1 LLSPRAYLKQNGEPS
16 WADTTEEP
24 QSYRAECMRYS
35 LLLIALL
42 GVGITYSLGYGTYTL
57 LLYLIFALL
66 FLIGI
71 MVVAR
76 GRLRDVCLV
85 ASSILL
91 CLILAETYELLQTG
105 GSLKQQEKIAFAPD
119 QVFGWT
125 PRAPGVFH
133 VKKVDQKTGSVIFD
147 VINTIDEHLQR
158 KTISAINGPTVAFF
172 GDSFTFGQGLQDS
185 ETLPQIFSDLENR
198 RLRVLNFGITG
209 YGPQQFLRAMETGIF
224 RNRLE
229 DSRLFLFQTAPWHA
243 ERTSCV
249 HPEMLRAPRYVL
261 KDDRATYVGACAE
274 GLERILREVIS
285 NSAVYRALV
294 EPAFRTVKRADI
306 ELYIAVIARS
316 IELARRDYGVPTL
329 ILYLPFV
336 PTYLS
341 QTGYTDAEIMQKLRE
356 AGAYVIDGT
365 INTADHPGT
374 VLYIPGDGHPTGATN
389 RLRAEMLK
397 EWFDRNAASL
407 LTSEATAR

>member
-1 LLSPRAYLKQNGEPS
+1 MAVKITQRTREVIAHLFDSAKVPLIEQ
-16 WADTTEEP
+16 
-24 QSYRAECMRYS
+24 
-35 LLLIALL
+35 LLIDECGSNLP
-42 GVGITYSLGYGTYTL
+42 
-57 LLYLIFALL
+57 LYKP
-66 FLIGI
+66 
-71 MVVAR
+71 
-76 GRLRDVCLV
+76 
-85 ASSILL
+85 S
-91 CLILAETYELLQTG
+91 
-105 GSLKQQEKIAFAPD
+105 
-119 QVFGWT
+119 T
-125 PRAPGVFH
+125 P
-133 VKKVDQKTGSVIFD
+133 
-147 VINTIDEHLQR
+147 
-158 KTISAINGPTVAFF
+158 
-172 GDSFTFGQGLQDS
+172 
-185 ETLPQIFSDLENR
+185 
-198 RLRVLNFGITG
+198 
-209 YGPQQFLRAMETGIF
+209 
-224 RNRLE
+224 
-229 DSRLFLFQTAPWHA
+229 
-243 ERTSCV
+243 
-249 HPEMLRAPRYVL
+249 
-261 KDDRATYVGACAE
+261 E

>member
-1 LLSPRAYLKQNGEPS
+1 
-16 WADTTEEP
+16 
-24 QSYRAECMRYS
+24 
-35 LLLIALL
+35 
-42 GVGITYSLGYGTYTL
+42 VGITYSLGYGTYTL

-66 FLIGI
+66 FLIGM

-209 YGPQQFLRAMETGIF
+209 YGRS
-224 RNRLE
+224 N
-229 DSRLFLFQTAPWHA
+229 SCAPW
-243 ERTSCV
+243 
-249 HPEMLRAPRYVL
+249 
-261 KDDRATYVGACAE
+261 
-274 GLERILREVIS
+274 
-285 NSAVYRALV
+285 
-294 EPAFRTVKRADI
+294 KRAFSGTGWRTR
-306 ELYIAVIARS
+306 VFSSSKRPRGMQS
-316 IELARRDYGVPTL
+316 ARR
-329 ILYLPFV
+329 
-336 PTYLS
+336 
-341 QTGYTDAEIMQKLRE
+341 
-356 AGAYVIDGT
+356 AYIRRCCDR
-365 INTADHPGT
+365 
-374 VLYIPGDGHPTGATN
+374 LAT
-389 RLRAEMLK
+389 
-397 EWFDRNAASL
+397 F
-407 LTSEATAR
+407 